1 MEAWNPALEV
11 GHAEM
16 DGEHRGLYGLTAQAG
31 DCLARGDAGGVVGA
45 LSALFTTSAT
55 HFEHE
60 EALMRQSAYPALAEH
75 LEAHRAFMLDFG
87 KLREEVRAR
96 GLSPLFRLWFGS
108 RFQDWLR
115 YHIRGQDVQFYRHLR
130 QWQEAQA
137 KQAEAAL
144 MAQAKADPP
153 AGATPAGAGAAAAG
167 SGPAKG

>member
-1 MEAWNPALEV
+1 MDVWTASLEV

-16 DGEHRGLYGLTAQAG
+16 DGEHRGLYGLTLQAAE
-31 DCLARGDAGGVVGA
+31 CLDRGDAGGVVGV
-45 LSALFTTSAT
+45 LSALFTTSVT

-137 KQAEAAL
+137 KEAEAAL
-144 MAQAKADPP
+144 LAQAKAAGPP
-153 AGATPAGAGAAAAG
+153 GGGAGPDGKAG
-167 SGPAKG
+167 G